1 LLFGWFGLFVRVFFV
16 RDSSPIVDMCF
27 DDDDDEDEDED
38 VYMLCVLFFVRFWR
52 LKSLSSVCVSE
63 ERKRV
68 PFLIFLSVV

>member
-1 LLFGWFGLFVRVFFV
+1 
-16 RDSSPIVDMCF
+16 MCF